1 MKKVLLATTA
11 LVLTA
16 GVASAEVALSGS
28 AGMGLKYNG
37 HALAGTSKTNEFSYV
52 SLSFGGSVETDSGLT
67 FSAATSLDTENNG
80 ATLNDDTT
88 VSVSGAFGT
97 LSMGAVA
104 EADVQGG
111 LGDVGYDGNGID
123 DLAESLDGSSAAG
136 HDVNYTYSANGFTAS
151 VSALV
156 GGKTIA
162 AANSKNQSYAVG
174 VKYTFGS
181 SYVGVGMHSKD
192 LDVASVA
199 TDGDTTS
206 VYAGTSMDAFSIN
219 AMYSSFD
226 SEAAGTQ
233 KTSAHGINVAYTTGA
248 AKISFGYADADT
260 NTAGEKAI
268 YGVGVAYDLGGG
280 ASISGGVGK
289 TRNAA
294 RTGTE
299 TMASLG
305 VDFSF

>member
-16 GVASAEVALSGS
+16 GVASAEVALNGS

-37 HALAGTSKTNEFSYV
+37 HAVAGTSKTNEFSYV
-52 SLSFGGSVETDSGLT
+52 TLSFGGSVETDGGLT
-67 FSAATSLDTENNG
+67 FSASTSIDTENNG
-80 ATLNDDTT
+80 TALNDDTT

-123 DLAESLDGSSAAG
+123 DLAESLDGSSAAS

-156 GGKTIA
+156 GGKDTTVA
-162 AANSKNQSYAVG
+162 AKSKNQSYAVG

-192 LDVASVA
+192 LNVASHA
-199 TDGDTTS
+199 ADGDTTS
-206 VYAGTSMDAFSIN
+206 VYAGTSMDAFSVN

-226 SEAAGTQ
+226 PETNAP

-268 YGVGVAYDLGGG
+268 YGVGVSYDLGGG

-289 TRNAA
+289 TRNTAK
-294 RTGTE
+294 TGTE